1 MANREFTTINIADC
15 MDNKIEGFGEADL
28 KRALATFSS
37 IDPHVEAFL
46 KNSAEDFAR
55 QHKSVTY
62 LVLPADMT
70 ELLGYFTLAAK
81 PITLELGKMS
91 KTMERAVKK
100 TGKLDVGLATYTT
113 SAFLV
118 AQLGKNFSPSLKNSI
133 SGSDLLDGA
142 LYILKGIQR
151 GIGGTIAFLEA
162 QGSERLLPFCGSNG
176 FREFDRRT
184 ASYKDGGSFE
194 LVQLFKVLQGDRFAP
209 LGSGDLSL
217 QEAAANKLSAASST
231 RINLFL

>member
-1 MANREFTTINIADC
+1 MTNGEFITLNISDYLE
-15 MDNKIEGFGEADL
+15 NKIGRFCETNLD
-28 KRALATFSS
+28 RIISNFSS
-37 IDPHVEAFL
+37 IDPYVEAFL
-46 KNSAEDFAR
+46 KGNAKDFAR
-55 QHKSVTY
+55 QHKSVSY
-62 LVLPADMT
+62 LVLSSDMT

-151 GIGGTIAFLEA
+151 GIGGTIVFLETQNNGKLLSFY
-162 QGSERLLPFCGSNG
+162 QGNG
-176 FREFDRRT
+176 FKALGKRT
-184 ASYKDGGSFE
+184 ALHKDGTTAE
-194 LVQLFKVLQGDRFAP
+194 LIRMVKVL
-209 LGSGDLSL
+209 
-217 QEAAANKLSAASST
+217 
-231 RINLFL
+231 